1 MAEPTRNE
9 LVIAEFRANQ
19 GVMGGDRP
27 GRPVLLLTT
36 VGRKTGTVRTTP
48 VLYLVDGSR
57 YHVCASHGGSPE
69 DPDWYLNLMAAE
81 SATVE
86 VPGARFTAVPVQ
98 ITGAERDRIYEIQCE
113 QNPQFREY
121 QERTSRQIPVVALDP
136 IA

>member
-57 YHVCASHGGSPE
+57 YHVFASHGGSPE
-69 DPDWYLNLMAAE
+69 DPDWYLNLMAAQ

-86 VPGARFTAVPVQ
+86 VPGATFTAVPVQ
-98 ITGAERDRIYEIQCE
+98 ITGTERGRIYEIQCG